1 MGPTPFANKA
11 TGSHPG
17 IAPPG
22 TPGPFVTGTGFMTGS
37 QLLSGVRMGR
47 PPEGEAGRFPF
58 AIPALHGLSEVAF
71 PGPVTIL
78 AGENGSG
85 KSTLLEALA
94 IVANLPTA
102 GSADAAVDESLEGPR
117 RLARVMTPM
126 WRQRSHRGFFLRAE
140 DFFGFVR
147 RLGAMKSEME
157 ERLAEVDRDYADRS
171 DLARKLA
178 RGPALGSLAAM
189 RSRYGEDLDANSH
202 GESFLRLF
210 RSRFVPGGLYLLDEP
225 EAALSPQ
232 SQLGFVSMMS
242 DMVGEG
248 GQFVIATHSPVLMAV
263 PGATLYSFDASPL
276 QRVEYEALEGVTL
289 LRSFLQA
296 PGRYMRHIWR
306 PPA

>member
-1 MGPTPFANKA
+1 MGPRPFANKA
-11 TGSHPG
+11 AGSHP
-17 IAPPG
+17 P
-22 TPGPFVTGTGFMTGS
+22 FMTGS
-37 QLLSGVRMGR
+37 QMLSGVRIGH
-47 PPEGEAGRFPF
+47 PPRGEDGNFPF
-58 AIPALHGLSEVAF
+58 AIPALQGLREVAF

-94 IVANLPTA
+94 IMAKLPTA
-102 GSADAAVDESLEGPR
+102 GSADAAVDESLQGPR
-117 RLARVMTPM
+117 KLARVMTPI
-126 WRQRSHRGFFLRAE
+126 WRGRSHRGFFLRAE

-178 RGPALGSLAAM
+178 RGPAAGSLAAM
-189 RSRYGEDLDANSH
+189 RSRYGDDLDANSH

-242 DMVGEG
+242 GMVGEG

-263 PGATLYSFDASPL
+263 PDATLYTFDASPM

-296 PGRYMRHIWR
+296 PARYMRHIWR

>member
-1 MGPTPFANKA
+1 
-11 TGSHPG
+11 
-17 IAPPG
+17 
-22 TPGPFVTGTGFMTGS
+22 MTGS
-37 QLLSGVRMGR
+37 QMLSGIRIGHPR
-47 PPEGEAGRFPF
+47 LGEDASFPF
-58 AIPALHGLSEVAF
+58 AIPALQGLREVAF

-94 IVANLPTA
+94 IVGNLPTVGGA
-102 GSADAAVDESLEGPR
+102 EAAVDESLAGPR
-117 RLARVMTPM
+117 RLARVMTPI

-147 RLGAMKSEME
+147 RLGAIKNEME

-178 RGPALGSLAAM
+178 RGPAAGSLAAM
-189 RSRYGEDLDANSH
+189 RSRYGDDLDANSH

-263 PGATLYSFDASPL
+263 PDATLYTFDASPL

-296 PGRYMRHIWR
+296 PERYIRHIWR
-306 PPA
+306 PPG